1 METFKKH
8 LLKIGGKDVLMP
20 ESLPIAIQQ
29 KGHLYEYKVLVPVG
43 GASRYYISNE
53 DDIHLVWDLYWMKM
67 VFGKYIHGWFIMTDR
82 LLLTMRSIFIIMD
95 LKEKFDNNMEDGM
108 TLEEFKENGS
118 RRLGTGWEIIDKE
131 FDRLYPDR
139 TQNIMEQI

>member
-1 METFKKH
+1 MEELKYMETFKKH

-53 DDIHLVWDLYWMKM
+53 DDIHLVWGFVLD
-67 VFGKYIHGWFIMTDR
+67 
-82 LLLTMRSIFIIMD
+82 
-95 LKEKFDNNMEDGM
+95 EDGVWKVHTWM
-108 TLEEFKENGS
+108 VHND
-118 RRLGTGWEIIDKE
+118 RPIIIDNEKHIHYYGFE
-131 FDRLYPDR
+131 RKVR
-139 TQNIMEQI
+139 